1 MNIGSIINITGRIVF
16 VVGVLMLM
24 PLLIAVFLKEST
36 VLAFAAVSA
45 GAVGLGALSFRRRV
59 RPGSIRAREGLV
71 ITGLAWVVVSF
82 VSTLPFWISGEIP
95 SLLDAMFEC
104 VSGYTTTGSTILTDI
119 EALSKSSLFWR
130 SFSHWIGGM
139 GVLVFAL
146 ALLPGEDTQSMHI
159 MRAEVPGPTVG
170 KLVSR
175 IRVTARLLYVIY
187 MALTVIEI
195 IFLLFGKMPFFDA
208 VVTAFGTAGTGGFAI
223 KNASIAAYNSAYIDA
238 VITVFM
244 LLFSVNFNLFYLA
257 LIGDFKSVLK
267 SEELRWFFGVVAVA
281 ILIITLNILPLY
293 SGFFEAFRYSSF
305 QVSSIISTTGFVT
318 ANYDLWPTLSQTVL
332 VCLMFIG
339 ACAGSTGGGIKIYRF
354 AVICKTGI
362 NSIRAQL
369 FPRSVSAVKHEG
381 KLLDDGVKNGIT
393 GYMFAYIGIAGV
405 SLVLLSLDSALNF
418 TEVFTSMAACLN
430 NIGPGLGKVGAIGN
444 FAELSI
450 LSKIV
455 LMFDMLAGRLELF
468 PILAL
473 VFPATWKKG

>member
-1 MNIGSIINITGRIVF
+1 
-16 VVGVLMLM
+16 M
-24 PLLIAVFLKEST
+24 PEST
-36 VLAFAAVSA
+36 A
-45 GAVGLGALSFRRRV
+45 GLS
-59 RPGSIRAREGLV
+59 
-71 ITGLAWVVVSF
+71 
-82 VSTLPFWISGEIP
+82 
-95 SLLDAMFEC
+95 
-104 VSGYTTTGSTILTDI
+104 
-119 EALSKSSLFWR
+119 
-130 SFSHWIGGM
+130 
-139 GVLVFAL
+139 
-146 ALLPGEDTQSMHI
+146 
-159 MRAEVPGPTVG
+159 
-170 KLVSR
+170 
-175 IRVTARLLYVIY
+175 
-187 MALTVIEI
+187 VIEI

-430 NIGPGLGKVGAIGN
+430 NIGPGLGKVGAVGN